1 LPIKKKTKNDGNP
14 SLSGYYTDS
23 LHALF
28 IYGVKHLYVRRRSR
42 KRTCCWEKEWH
53 IICEGSGQWTL
64 RN

>member
-1 LPIKKKTKNDGNP
+1 
-14 SLSGYYTDS
+14 LSGYYTDS

-28 IYGVKHLYVRRRSR
+28 MCGVKHLYVRRRSR
-42 KRTCCWEKEWH
+42 KRTCWWEKEWH